1 MAVEDILE
9 SLAETSQF
17 LDECGMKVWAS
28 LLRDQE
34 SEIAEANRDG
44 KPRRVKRRVKK
55 LKQYFGGMGS
65 LNDLVISKDNR
76 NLHPQLS
83 EEEADRRLG
92 NLLDQLFMWCLF
104 WNYDRETALRTY
116 QQLLQRYPHE
126 LPPRVR
132 HAFGR

>member
-1 MAVEDILE
+1 MSVLNLLE

-34 SEIAEANRDG
+34 SEIAEANRDR
-44 KPRRVKRRVKK
+44 KPRRIKRQVEK

-65 LNDLVISKDNR
+65 LNDVVISKDNR
-76 NLHPQLS
+76 NLHPRFS

-104 WNYDRETALRTY
+104 WNYDQETALRTY
-116 QQLLQRYPHE
+116 QQLLQQYPDE

>member
-17 LDECGMKVWAS
+17 LDECGMKVRAS

-44 KPRRVKRRVKK
+44 KPRRIKRRVKK
-55 LKQYFGGMGS
+55 LKQYFGGMRS

-76 NLHPQLS
+76 HLHPQLS
-83 EEEADRRLG
+83 EEGADRRPGTLS
-92 NLLDQLFMWCLF
+92 NQRFMRRLF
-104 WNYDRETALRTY
+104 WN
-116 QQLLQRYPHE
+116 
-126 LPPRVR
+126 
-132 HAFGR
+132 